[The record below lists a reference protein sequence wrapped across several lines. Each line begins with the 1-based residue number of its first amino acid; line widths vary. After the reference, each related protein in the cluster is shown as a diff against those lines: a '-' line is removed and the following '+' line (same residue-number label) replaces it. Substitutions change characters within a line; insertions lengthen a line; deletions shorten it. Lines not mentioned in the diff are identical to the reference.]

1 MQHILT
7 KLTIATAT
15 IGLLAACG
23 SNDPKGLPRVITSD
37 YDGTWIASHYGKG
50 LTLHNATLTVFDY
63 TDDYCIATQV
73 LHGVSGEDMAE
84 VFYLD
89 EDNQQI
95 IDIDDIGD
103 EDFADIGLVYEK
115 VLESLPTTT
124 PAACRDNMLSV
135 VGSTGYEADTDR
147 DLAYFYQVF
156 SNYYVSFELTNTDW
170 EEQYQIADSEIN
182 ASSSNQDLF
191 EVMANMIAP
200 LKDSHV
206 AITSEELGVASVN
219 NADTFLETL
228 LAEFA
233 EDNGYTLPLNQQQLT
248 AANQYI
254 EQELAKV
261 SQATLQYAESPSDLK
276 EAGNGAI
283 AWFSREGL
291 GYLSIQRMFGFADDY
306 ENTGDDVEAV
316 RQAMNIAM
324 EELASTDGLVIDL
337 RLNNGG
343 RDAVSMALAQYF
355 FTGEHHVFNKDLQT
369 PSAAEFRTEVS
380 FQGHNNAYTKPVILL
395 TSASTVSAAEVFVLI
410 MRNFDN
416 VVIVGEP
423 TQGAFSDA
431 LEKILPNGIAFS
443 LSNEQY
449 RSVDEEWFERSGIP
463 VDVEVPVF
471 TRSQRDNLEDHAIE
485 AAVSILLGEE

>member
-1 MQHILT
+1 
-7 KLTIATAT
+7 
-15 IGLLAACG
+15 
-23 SNDPKGLPRVITSD
+23 
-37 YDGTWIASHYGKG
+37 
-50 LTLHNATLTVFDY
+50 
-63 TDDYCIATQV
+63 
-73 LHGVSGEDMAE
+73 
-84 VFYLD
+84 
-89 EDNQQI
+89 
-95 IDIDDIGD
+95 
-103 EDFADIGLVYEK
+103 
-115 VLESLPTTT
+115 
-124 PAACRDNMLSV
+124 MLSV
-135 VGSTGYEADTDR
+135 VGSTGYEADADR

-170 EEQYQIADSEIN
+170 EEQYQIADAEID
-182 ASSSNQDLF
+182 ASSSNQALF
-191 EVMANMIAP
+191 EVMVNMITP

-206 AITSEELGVASVN
+206 AIVSEELGVASVN
-219 NADTFLETL
+219 NADTFLDTL

-233 EDNGYTLPLNQQQLT
+233 DDNGYTLPLDQQQLN
-248 AANQYI
+248 AANNYI

-261 SQATLQYAESPSDLK
+261 SEATLQYAESQSDLK

-306 ENTGDDVEAV
+306 ENTADDVEAV
-316 RQAMNIAM
+316 REAMDSAM
-324 EELASTDGLVIDL
+324 EELANTDGLIIDL

-449 RSVDEEWFERSGIP
+449 RSVDEEWFERVGIP